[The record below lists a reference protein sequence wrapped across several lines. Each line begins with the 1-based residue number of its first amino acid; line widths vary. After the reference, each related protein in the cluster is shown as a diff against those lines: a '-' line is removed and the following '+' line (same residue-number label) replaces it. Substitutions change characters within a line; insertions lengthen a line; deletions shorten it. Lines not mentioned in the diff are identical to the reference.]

1 MNQVTV
7 TMSAEDARAVAA
19 WRRQQQ
25 LTEQYLA
32 NLRRINEES
41 KKNEGSLAGSVAKGS
56 AELVKFA
63 VAATGIGSAIAGV
76 MAIANQ
82 LKREYENM
90 VAKQRGARDAQ
101 LGIAEAQREAA
112 KSLLAGDKTLSLDG
126 LQERVASI
134 SKVTGADQAAIYN
147 AVASA
152 LGAKPA
158 GVTDKEVLD
167 AAEIA
172 AKLSPTNSAALETN
186 LSAFMF
192 QKAATGGS
200 FEDIAGYQ
208 MRLKA
213 LSPTKSEEAFARNI
227 APAIGKGKAFG
238 TGADEQSALL
248 AYFGQQMGDTEGM
261 VTANA
266 VTNFEKQIFEAT
278 AGKVE
283 GGTID
288 RLKWLQSDAG
298 KKQRKKFLGPLD
310 EAAKK
315 GKDGS
320 AFGIV
325 GEAKAFS
332 TMAGLIKGDDIA
344 ALEEMKTKVG
354 TTAGSGSFY
363 QDTVSQVDSLDLQRN
378 ARGDRVIKA
387 GVQDMQVRDIDAARG
402 AISRDGLMSILKAS
416 GASDISQTIALA
428 QFEGSTMLGGKTAA
442 SALIDKIESE
452 ARDRSGPTKLLPP
465 IGPGGVAQFVPRS
478 PEEQLQGRQL
488 QDLAAM
494 LRNAF
499 DGVAVRPVVNI
510 VNDAER
516 PKAVPAAKLGRP
528 N

>member
-32 NLRRINEES
+32 NLRRINDES
-41 KKNEGSLAGSVAKGS
+41 KKNEGSLASMVSKGS

-126 LQERVASI
+126 LQDRVASI
-134 SKVTGADQAAIYN
+134 SKSTGADQAAIYN

-213 LSPTKSEEAFARNI
+213 LSPTKSEESFARNI
-227 APAIGKGKAFG
+227 APAIGKGAAFG

-248 AYFGQQMGDTEGM
+248 AHFGQKMGDTEGM

-288 RLKWLQSDAG
+288 RLKWLQSDDG

-315 GKDGS
+315 GKDGA

-332 TMAGLIKGDDIA
+332 TMAALIKGDDIA
-344 ALEEMKTKVG
+344 ELEDMKTKVG
-354 TTAGSGSFY
+354 TTAGSGGFY
-363 QDTVSQVDSLDLQRN
+363 QDTVAQVDNLDLQRN
-378 ARGDRVIKA
+378 ARGDRLIKA
-387 GVQDMQVRDIDAARG
+387 GVQNMQVGDIDAARG
-402 AISRDGLMSILKAS
+402 QISRQGLQDMLKAS
-416 GASDISQTIALA
+416 GASDISQKVALA
-428 QFEGSTMLGGKTAA
+428 QFELSSAGGTMAPA
-442 SALIDKIESE
+442 DALISKLDQE
-452 ARDRSGPTKLLPP
+452 ANSRLSPTKV
-465 IGPGGVAQFVPRS
+465 IGASRRQ
-478 PEEQLQGRQL
+478 QL
-488 QDLAAM
+488 
-494 LRNAF
+494 
-499 DGVAVRPVVNI
+499 
-510 VNDAER
+510 
-516 PKAVPAAKLGRP
+516 
-528 N
+528 